1 VGLFKKER
9 ILMILSEKV
18 GDIGLVKM
26 SSMSELAA
34 K

>member
-9 ILMILSEKV
+9 ILIILSEKV
-18 GDIGLVKM
+18 GDIGLDKM

>member
-1 VGLFKKER
+1 VGLFKKVR